1 MTART
6 DPYSYVPFFYAR
18 AGLKTMREL
27 TDIQAVKGEE
37 LPSAIVPKELEANLQ
52 FRRTIIRWAADSRA
66 NQQTL
71 AAACAR
77 DVIFFAD
84 VFVWALD
91 VKRYPDCPDRPF
103 ITWDF
108 QEEVLRDID
117 SAIGRR
123 SVGIIKSRDIGG
135 STMPLIVFDKH
146 FLFSRFVT
154 LMVASRN
161 ERYVDDKDNP
171 DSLFYKLDYMH
182 RWLPSWMTQ
191 SLDRKKMTWKNAATG
206 SNIIGSSTTADM
218 GRGGR
223 KNAVLV
229 DEHAAW
235 DRKESIELI
244 GSLQHNT
251 RCRVWASTPK
261 GIGNGFHQIIS
272 AGNIRI
278 HRLHW
283 SQHPIHGAGLYTAD
297 KGKLK
302 IVDDAYWR
310 ITTPRDILSRYP
322 ELEKKLPPSDGLAV
336 HTYPFILDGKVRSPY
351 YDYECMQCPIPK
363 LIAQELDMDFI
374 GSGSPFFDLDE
385 IREYVRLFKRTP
397 FVTGELTYDIGYE
410 KIEWAPSKEGRLE
423 LWFHPDHLRRPAKD
437 RRFVIGCDISAGTGM
452 SNSHISVGD
461 CRMRC
466 KTAGFTTP
474 HMRPE
479 RFAEY
484 VYAVGTWF
492 NDAFIAFEGSGVGRE
507 FGSRLR
513 ELNYPNLYYMTTS
526 GGKKSEI
533 PGFFPNEDSKRGLLT
548 EYGRAL
554 NMREFTNPDETAV
567 NECQMYEWTETQG
580 VAHVGSAAAPDPSS
594 AKKNHGDRVIGD
606 ALTWMLLKRTK
617 RPDSPEIVSRN
628 TLAYL
633 HKAAER
639 AEVRQGSWSPR
650 DTPRPWCLVRG

>member
-1 MTART
+1 
-6 DPYSYVPFFYAR
+6 
-18 AGLKTMREL
+18 MRIQ
-27 TDIQAVKGEE
+27 TDIRAVADEE
-37 LPSAIVPKELEANLQ
+37 RPSRIVPKELGANL
-52 FRRTIIRWAADSRA
+52 RYRHKIIRWARGSRA

-71 AAACAR
+71 IDACSR
-77 DVIFFAD
+77 DIIFFAD
-84 VFVWALD
+84 TFVWALD

-103 ITWDF
+103 ITWNF

-117 SAIGRR
+117 SAIGHR

-182 RWLPSWMTQ
+182 KWLPSWMTD
-191 SLDRKKMTWKNAATG
+191 SLFRKKMTWTNQASG

-283 SQHPIHGAGLYTAD
+283 SQHPIHGAGLYTTEN
-297 KGKLK
+297 GKLK
-302 IVDDAYWR
+302 IIDDAYWR
-310 ITTPRDILSRYP
+310 VTTPHDILQRYP

-336 HTYPFILDGKVRSPY
+336 HTYPFILDGKRRSPY
-351 YDYECMQCPIPK
+351 YDYECQQCPIPK

-374 GSGSPFFDLDE
+374 GSGSPFFDLDG
-385 IREYVRLFKRTP
+385 IREYVRLFARRP
-397 FVTGELTYDIGYE
+397 LATGELSYDLTADPDHE
-410 KIEWAPSKEGRLE
+410 EVKWAPSPNGRLQ
-423 LWFHPDHLRRPAKD
+423 LWFRPDHRGRPATD
-437 RRFVIGCDISAGTGM
+437 RKFVIGCDISAGTGI

-484 VYAVGTWF
+484 VYAVGRWF
-492 NDAFIAFEGSGVGRE
+492 NDAVIAFEGSGVGSD
-507 FGSRLR
+507 FGARLK
-513 ELNYPNLYYMTTS
+513 ELQYPNLYHMLKTN
-526 GGKKSEI
+526 GEKSEK
-533 PGFFPNEDSKRGLLT
+533 PGFFPNEETKRGLLT
-548 EYGRAL
+548 EYSRAL
-554 NMREFTNPDETAV
+554 EVREFTNPDETAV

-580 VAHVGSAAAPDPSS
+580 VAHVGAASSPDPSS

-606 ALTWMLLKRTK
+606 ALNWMLLRRTK
-617 RPDSPEIVSRN
+617 RPDSREIVSRN
-628 TLAYL
+628 SMAYM
-633 HKAAER
+633 HKEMER
-639 AEVRQGSWSPR
+639 AEARRGSWSPR
-650 DTPRPWCLVRG
+650 DTPRAWCLVTR

>member
-1 MTART
+1 ME
-6 DPYSYVPFFYAR
+6 DFHHI
-18 AGLKTMREL
+18 AGNR
-27 TDIQAVKGEE
+27 
-37 LPSAIVPKELEANLQ
+37 PSAIVPKELGANLE
-52 FRRTIIRWAADSRA
+52 FRRRIVRWAAESRE
-66 NQQTL
+66 NQQVV
-71 AAACAR
+71 ASACAR
-77 DVIFFAD
+77 DVVFFAD
-84 VFVWALD
+84 AFVWALD

-108 QEEVLRDID
+108 QEEVLRDLD
-117 SAIGRR
+117 DAIGKR

-135 STMPLIVFDKH
+135 STMPLIAFDKQ

-171 DSLFYKLDYMH
+171 DSLFYKLDYIH
-182 RWLPSWMTQ
+182 RWLPSWMTV
-191 SLDRKKMTWKNAATG
+191 SLERKKMTWKNIATG
-206 SNIIGSSTTADM
+206 SNMIGSSTTADM

-251 RCRVWASTPK
+251 RCRIWASTPK
-261 GIGNGFHQIIS
+261 GVGNGFHQIIT
-272 AGNIRI
+272 AANIRV

-283 SQHPIHGAGLYTAD
+283 SQHPIHGAGLYKAEQ
-297 KGKLK
+297 GKLK
-302 IVDDAYWR
+302 ILDDAYWR
-310 ITTPRDILSRYP
+310 ITTPADILTRYP
-322 ELEKKLPPSDGLAV
+322 ELDKKLPPSDGLAI

-351 YDYECMQCPIPK
+351 YDYECLMCPIPK

-385 IREYVRLFKRTP
+385 LREYVRLFKRAP
-397 FVTGELTYDIGYE
+397 FVTGELSYDTDYDNI
-410 KIEWAPSKEGRLE
+410 KWAPSKDGRLE
-423 LWFHPDHLRRPAKD
+423 LWFHPDHLGRPAKD
-437 RRFVIGCDISAGTGM
+437 RKFVLGVDISAGTGV

-484 VYAVGTWF
+484 VGAVGRWF
-492 NDAFIAFEGSGVGRE
+492 NDATIAFEGSGVGRD
-507 FGSRLR
+507 FGSRLE
-513 ELNYPNLYYMTTS
+513 ELGYPNLYYAKKE
-526 GGKKSEI
+526 GGKKADR
-533 PGFFPNEDSKRGLLT
+533 PGFHPNADTKRGLLT

-554 NMREFTNPDETAV
+554 TMREFTNPDETAV
-567 NECQMYEWTETQG
+567 NECQMYEWTESQG
-580 VAHVGSAAAPDPSS
+580 VAHVDSVAAPDPSG

-606 ALTWMLLKRTK
+606 ALNWMLMRRLK

-628 TLAYL
+628 TLAWL
-633 HKAAER
+633 HKELER
-639 AEVRQGSWSPR
+639 GEVRRGGWSPR

>member
-1 MTART
+1 
-6 DPYSYVPFFYAR
+6 
-18 AGLKTMREL
+18 MRNL
-27 TDIQAVKGEE
+27 TDIHSPLQGEE
-37 LPSAIVPKELEANLQ
+37 RPSAIVPKDLEENLR
-52 FRRTIIRWAADSRA
+52 FRRQIVRWAADSRA
-66 NQQTL
+66 NQRTL
-71 AAACAR
+71 ATACAR
-77 DVIFFAD
+77 DIIFFAD

-91 VKRYPDCPDRPF
+91 VKRYPDVPDRPF

-117 SAIGRR
+117 DAIGKR

-135 STMPLIVFDKH
+135 STMPLIVFDKQ
-146 FLFSRFVT
+146 FLFHRFVT

-161 ERYVDDKDNP
+161 ERYVDDRDNP

-182 RWLPSWMTQ
+182 RWLPGWMTQ
-191 SLDRKKMTWKNAATG
+191 ALERKKMTWKNVATG

-235 DRKESIELI
+235 DRRESVELI

-251 RCRVWASTPK
+251 RCRIWASTPK

-297 KGKLK
+297 NGRLK
-302 IVDDAYWR
+302 ILDEAYWR
-310 ITTPRDILSRYP
+310 VTTPRDILTRYP
-322 ELEKKLPPSDGLAV
+322 ELEKRLPPSDGLAV
-336 HTYPFILDGKVRSPY
+336 HTYPFILDGKPRSPY

-385 IREYVRLFKRTP
+385 IREYVRLFARRP
-397 FVTGELTYDIGYE
+397 LVTGEITYDVDYE
-410 KIEWAPSKEGRLE
+410 NIKWAPSKEGRLQ
-423 LWFHPDHLRRPAKD
+423 LWFQVDRYGRPAKD
-437 RRFVIGCDISAGTGM
+437 RRFVIGCDISAGTGV
-452 SNSHISVGD
+452 SNSHMSVGD

-474 HMRPE
+474 NMRPE

-484 VYAVGTWF
+484 VGAVGKWF
-492 NDAFIAFEGSGVGRE
+492 NDALIIFEGSGVGRE

-513 ELNYPNLYYMTTS
+513 ELHYPNLYYMPKK
-526 GGKKSEI
+526 GADGKTQSEI
-533 PGFFPNEDSKRGLLT
+533 PGFFPNEDLKRGLLT

-554 NMREFTNPDETAV
+554 TTREFTNPDETAV

-580 VAHVGSAAAPDPSS
+580 VAHVGAASAPDPSG

-606 ALTWMLLKRTK
+606 ALCWMALRRTQ
-617 RPDSPEIVSRN
+617 RPEAEDIVSRN
-628 TLAYL
+628 TLAWL
-633 HKAAER
+633 HSEQER
-639 AEVRQGSWSPR
+639 VEARPGSWSPR
-650 DTPRPWCLVRG
+650 DTPRPWCLVRR